1 MLLWSYKIVP
11 MDGAPYKFAKKTGR
25 GWEWGGEG
33 VGGGGGGGRGGW
45 EGGGGEK

>member
-25 GWEWGGEG
+25 GWEWGG
-33 VGGGGGGGRGGW
+33 
-45 EGGGGEK
+45 GGGEGGEVNSIDPLIHI